1 MVPNAPSLPGP
12 FGLSKP
18 KLQAELDGKR
28 AYRRVSLG
36 WSSTIRRMGAD
47 AENDAQEILST
58 VWAPGSGGTD
68 VPLPVDPFLIAQRLG
83 IKAYSA
89 NLDPNISGMLVKK
102 PGEDPEIYVHVSD
115 SPNRRRFTCA
125 HELGHYVKRSAT
137 GDVEWEYVEHRDLLT
152 SQGSDPEEIYTNRF
166 AASLLMPR
174 EKVEALRQTL
184 GTATLAYEFGVSAEA
199 MHYRLANLGLR

>member
-1 MVPNAPSLPGP
+1 
-12 FGLSKP
+12 
-18 KLQAELDGKR
+18 
-28 AYRRVSLG
+28 
-36 WSSTIRRMGAD
+36 MGAD
-47 AENDAQEILST
+47 AENDAREILST

-68 VPLPVDPFLIAQRLG
+68 VPLPVDPFLIAGRLG
-83 IKAYSA
+83 VKAYSA
-89 NLDPNISGMLVKK
+89 NLDRNISGMLVKK

-152 SQGSDPEEIYTNRF
+152 AQGSDPEEIYANQF

-174 EKVEALRQTL
+174 EKVDALHETL
-184 GTATLAYEFGVSAEA
+184 GTAALAYEFGVSAEA
-199 MHYRLANLGLR
+199 THYRLANLGLG